1 MWGFIFLVFV
11 KVKLIFNIHEDMLR
25 IFSMR
30 KLLLFFTAIMFSLLN
45 SCVQESALSDVDI
58 DDPSIIKPVISID
71 KSINTNSIIYT
82 NITWLF
88 DKNNNSIELK
98 SGEVKMN
105 NIDMTLKRGIN
116 NEPYY
121 TIEPFDILPFQLNY
135 TYESEISLSD
145 EEVYTSRVTTRGK
158 DLYQLNVPAEHN
170 KNEDIQIS
178 WADIENDEELVLT
191 MVLTGSDDSTT
202 YIDVY
207 KFNISYPL
215 SGSYTV
221 SKNYFINRPE
231 INKAQ
236 LTLEAINTGE
246 INNSF
251 MNGSKITSTISI
263 TRYTNLR

>member
-1 MWGFIFLVFV
+1 MFRPIDSFLEKRFANPIKNWFSEVVSSPVLNLFKDNIKINVMWGFIFLVFV

-121 TIEPFDILPFQLNY
+121 TIEPFDILPFRLDY

-145 EEVYTSRVTTRGK
+145 EEVYTKST
-158 DLYQLNVPAEHN
+158 
-170 KNEDIQIS
+170 
-178 WADIENDEELVLT
+178 ENSYLT
-191 MVLTGSDDSTT
+191 IRHG
-202 YIDVY
+202 
-207 KFNISYPL
+207 
-215 SGSYTV
+215 
-221 SKNYFINRPE
+221 
-231 INKAQ
+231 
-236 LTLEAINTGE
+236 
-246 INNSF
+246 
-251 MNGSKITSTISI
+251 
-263 TRYTNLR
+263 